1 MTQVIRIIISL
12 YPSYPLNSNSNS
24 YQGQKIDCP
33 LRGVLLG
40 PTVIQLVFSEQMNS
54 HLKTDH

>member
-12 YPSYPLNSNSNS
+12 YPSYPLNSNS

-33 LRGVLLG
+33 PRGVLLG